1 MYRAALKSTLVYLF
15 GLFFLYSSNSFHR
28 QVKAKGSTN
37 NSSFKDLGS
46 IDKSKFNSQDN
57 IAVENKINQ
66 YEKYFLEDFSSDNS
80 NLINLLT
87 FNFEE
92 VEVNNLDIESEI
104 QYEEGGKFYAKG
116 DVVLN
121 FKNAILKADL
131 VIFDRETRDF
141 IAEGNITFYKGKH
154 YFEASKLIFNLENN
168 NGFIEN
174 VYGILNIKNIN
185 KDFELKSKNNKNID
199 NSINKSEVTD
209 LEYVNTSAFG
219 LINTFEEKKRFNI
232 TDLTFNISDITKW
245 RFKTDRLNIKDSV
258 ISSDN
263 IFFTNDALNEP
274 QFFLQAKRFS
284 AETVNDKVKIL
295 SRNTWI
301 ILDDKFK
308 LPLGRRRIFDDD
320 PLSKWAFG
328 SDYKDKDGIYIS
340 RGFGDIELFKKYK
353 LNLRPSLLVQRA
365 IKGKT
370 KSFRKKDTS
379 ILSATV
385 EKDNKFS
392 DLFGLDMNLKGEIFN
407 WDLDIKS
414 SLNSLDLDKLSES
427 SRFKLTLQKTFNL
440 NEKSVNEN
448 EKSSDNENLII
459 NDYSIFD
466 NNEFVFK
473 ADSVTSQ
480 DKSSELEEFGNLLD
494 LQFTSSFREKIYKG
508 FSGDQEIYFGN
519 AFTISNTKYW
529 RNNDKTKELALLY
542 SVGEFK
548 ARAKNVNI
556 LKNHFRNVFVANFN
570 YKFPL
575 WQKNSIDE
583 NINSDY
589 KYSSKVIKQGLNWNT
604 DIRSGIF
611 LYSNGKNQKAITFNS
626 GPELTL
632 GSFKSKFFDYS
643 KINVKGTYVLKGG
656 ESPFAFDSIDG
667 ATRVSFNLEQQLVGP
682 LVFTYQTYINLDN
695 GNDHGKFSKPNYAL
709 DIKRRAYSL
718 GAFYN
723 VKDKSL
729 GVRFNIFNFNYGGIG
744 ERF

>member
-1 MYRAALKSTLVYLF
+1 LFRAALKPTLVYLF
-15 GLFFLYSSNSFHR
+15 GLFFLYSSNSLNR
-28 QVKAKGSTN
+28 QVYAKGSTN
-37 NSSFKDLGS
+37 NSSFKGLES
-46 IDKSKFNSQDN
+46 VDKSKINRQDN
-57 IAVENKINQ
+57 ISVEKKINQ
-66 YEKYFLEDFSSDNS
+66 LEKYFLEGFSSDNS

-121 FKNAILKADL
+121 FKNAILKADF
-131 VIFDRETRDF
+131 ITYDRETRDF
-141 IAEGNITFYKGKH
+141 LAEGNITFYKGKH
-154 YFEASKLIFNLENN
+154 YFEASKLIFNLETN

-174 VYGILNIKNIN
+174 VYGILDIKNIN

-209 LEYVNTSAFG
+209 LEYINTSAFG
-219 LINTFEEKKRFNI
+219 LVNNFEEKKKFNI
-232 TDLTFNISDITKW
+232 TDLTFNISDVTKW
-245 RFKTDRLNIKDSV
+245 RFKTKRLNFKDSAV
-258 ISSDN
+258 TSDN

-274 QFFLQAKRFS
+274 QFFLQTKRFS
-284 AETVNDKVKIL
+284 AEMVDEKVKII

-308 LPLGRRRIFDDD
+308 FPLGRRRIFDDD
-320 PLSKWAFG
+320 PFSKWAFG

-340 RGFGDIELFKKYK
+340 RGFGDIDLFNKYK
-353 LNLRPSLLVQRA
+353 LNLQPSLLVQRA

-370 KSFRKKDTS
+370 KSFRKKDSS

-385 EKDNKFS
+385 EKNNKFS
-392 DLFGLDMNLKGEIFN
+392 DLFGLDMNLRGEVLN
-407 WDLDIKS
+407 WDLDLKA
-414 SLNSLDLDKLSES
+414 SLNSLDLEKLSES
-427 SRFKLTLQKTFNL
+427 SRFKLILKKTFNL
-440 NEKSVNEN
+440 NENTIN
-448 EKSSDNENLII
+448 DNEYLIN

-466 NNEFVFK
+466 NDEFVFN
-473 ADSVTSQ
+473 ADSVIPQ
-480 DKSSELEEFGNLLD
+480 GKSTQLEEFGNLLD

-508 FSGDQEIYFGN
+508 FSGDEEIYFGN

-529 RNNDKTKELALLY
+529 RNNDKTKQLALVY
-542 SVGEFK
+542 NFGEYK
-548 ARAKNVNI
+548 AKAKNINS

-570 YKFPL
+570 YKYPL
-575 WQKNSIDE
+575 WQKNSLDQNID
-583 NINSDY
+583 SDY

-604 DIRSGIF
+604 DIRSGVF
-611 LYSNGKNQKAITFNS
+611 LYSNGKDQKAISFNS

-643 KINVKGTYVLKGG
+643 KINLKGTYVLKSG

-667 ATRVSFNLEQQLVGP
+667 TTRVSFNLEQQLVGP
-682 LVFTYQTYINLDN
+682 LVFTYQTYLNLHN
-695 GNDHGKFSKPNYAL
+695 GNDNYGEFSKPNYAL

-723 VKDKSL
+723 VSDQSL
-729 GVRFNIFNFNYGGIG
+729 GIRFNIFNFNYGGVG
-744 ERF
+744 KRF

>member
-1 MYRAALKSTLVYLF
+1 LLRAPSKFTLIYLF
-15 GLFFLYSSNSFHR
+15 GLFFLYSSNFFHK
-28 QVKAKGSTN
+28 QVKAEGSTN
-37 NSSFKDLGS
+37 HSSFKGLEL
-46 IDKSKFNSQDN
+46 IDKSKFNRQDN
-57 IAVENKINQ
+57 FSVEKKINQ
-66 YEKYFLEDFSSDNS
+66 LEKYFLEDFSFDNL

-87 FNFEE
+87 FNYEE
-92 VEVNNLDIESEI
+92 VDANNLDIESDI
-104 QYEEGGKFYAKG
+104 QYEDGGKFYAKG

-131 VIFDRETRDF
+131 VTYDNETRDF
-141 IAEGNITFYKGKH
+141 LAEGNITFYKGKH
-154 YFEASKLIFNLENN
+154 YFEASKIIFNLENN

-174 VYGILNIKNIN
+174 VYGILDIKNIN
-185 KDFELKSKNNKNID
+185 KDFELKSNNNKNID
-199 NSINKSEVTD
+199 NSINNSEVSD
-209 LEYVNTSAFG
+209 LEYANTSAFG
-219 LINTFEEKKRFNI
+219 LTNTFEEKKRFNI
-232 TDLTFNISDITKW
+232 TDLSFNISDITKW
-245 RFKTDRLNIKDSV
+245 RFKTNKLSIKDSV

-274 QFFLQAKRFS
+274 QFFLQSKSFS
-284 AETVNDKVKIL
+284 AETVDEKVKII

-308 LPLGRRRIFDDD
+308 FPLGRRRIFDDD

-370 KSFRKKDTS
+370 KSFRKKDSS

-385 EKDNKFS
+385 EKNSKLS
-392 DLFGLDMNLKGEIFN
+392 DLLSLDMNMEGEIFN
-407 WDLDIKS
+407 WDLDIKT
-414 SLNSLDLDKLSES
+414 SLNSLDFDKLSES
-427 SRFKLTLQKTFNL
+427 SRFKLILKKTFNL
-440 NEKSVNEN
+440 NEKSVNDN
-448 EKSSDNENLII
+448 EKLSNNQNLIN

-473 ADSVTSQ
+473 TDSVISQ
-480 DKSSELEEFGNLLD
+480 DKSSQLEEFGNLVD

-508 FSGDQEIYFGN
+508 FSGDEEIYFGN

-529 RNNDKTKELALLY
+529 RNKDKTKELALVY
-542 SVGEFK
+542 NVGEFK
-548 ARAKNVNI
+548 AKAKDSNV

-575 WQKNSIDE
+575 WQKKSLDQ

-589 KYSSKVIKQGLNWNT
+589 KYSSQVIKQGINWNT

-611 LYSNGKNQKAITFNS
+611 LYSNGENQKAIAFNS

-643 KINVKGTYVLKGG
+643 KINLNGTYVLKGG

-667 ATRVSFNLEQQLVGP
+667 TTRVSFNLEQQLFGP
-682 LVFTYQTYINLDN
+682 LVFTYQNYINLDN
-695 GNDHGKFSKPNYAL
+695 GDDHGKFSKPNYAL

-723 VKDKSL
+723 VSDKSL
-729 GVRFNIFNFNYGGIG
+729 GIRFNIFNFNYGGIG

>member
-1 MYRAALKSTLVYLF
+1 MFRAALKPTLVYLF
-15 GLFFLYSSNSFHR
+15 GLFFLYSSNFLNR
-28 QVKAKGSTN
+28 QVNAKGSTN
-37 NSSFKDLGS
+37 NSSFKGLES
-46 IDKSKFNSQDN
+46 VDKSKINRQDN
-57 IAVENKINQ
+57 ISVEKKINQ
-66 YEKYFLEDFSSDNS
+66 LEKYFLEGFSSDNS

-121 FKNAILKADL
+121 FKNAILKADF
-131 VIFDRETRDF
+131 VTYDRETRDF
-141 IAEGNITFYKGKH
+141 LAEGNITFYKGKH
-154 YFEASKLIFNLENN
+154 YFEASKLIFNLETN

-174 VYGILNIKNIN
+174 VYGILDIKNIN

-199 NSINKSEVTD
+199 NSINNSEVTD
-209 LEYVNTSAFG
+209 LEYINTSAFG
-219 LINTFEEKKRFNI
+219 LVNNFEEKKKFNI
-232 TDLTFNISDITKW
+232 TDLTFNISDVTKW
-245 RFKTDRLNIKDSV
+245 RFKTKRLNFKDSAV
-258 ISSDN
+258 TSDN

-274 QFFLQAKRFS
+274 QFFLQTKKFS
-284 AETVNDKVKIL
+284 AEIVDEKVKII

-308 LPLGRRRIFDDD
+308 FPLGRRRIFDDD
-320 PLSKWAFG
+320 PFSKWAFG

-340 RGFGDIELFKKYK
+340 RGFGDIDLFNKYK
-353 LNLRPSLLVQRA
+353 LNLQPSFLVQRA

-370 KSFRKKDTS
+370 KSFRKKDSS

-385 EKDNKFS
+385 EKNNKFS
-392 DLFGLDMNLKGEIFN
+392 DLFGLDMNLRGEVLN
-407 WDLDIKS
+407 WDLDLKG
-414 SLNSLDLDKLSES
+414 SLNSLDLEKLSES
-427 SRFKLTLQKTFNL
+427 SRFKLILKKTFNL
-440 NEKSVNEN
+440 NENTIN
-448 EKSSDNENLII
+448 DNEYLIN

-466 NNEFVFK
+466 NDEFVFN
-473 ADSVTSQ
+473 ADSVIPQ
-480 DKSSELEEFGNLLD
+480 GKSTQLEEFGNLLD

-508 FSGDQEIYFGN
+508 FSGDEEIYFGN

-529 RNNDKTKELALLY
+529 RNNDKTKQLALVY
-542 SVGEFK
+542 NFGEYK
-548 ARAKNVNI
+548 AKAKNINS

-570 YKFPL
+570 YKYPL
-575 WQKNSIDE
+575 WQKNSLDQNID
-583 NINSDY
+583 SDY

-604 DIRSGIF
+604 DIRSGVF
-611 LYSNGKNQKAITFNS
+611 LYSNGKDQKAISFNS

-643 KINVKGTYVLKGG
+643 KINLKGTYVLKSG

-667 ATRVSFNLEQQLVGP
+667 TTRVSFNLEQQLVGP
-682 LVFTYQTYINLDN
+682 LVFTYQTYLNLHN
-695 GNDHGKFSKPNYAL
+695 GNDNYGEFSKPNYAL

-723 VKDKSL
+723 VSDQSL
-729 GVRFNIFNFNYGGIG
+729 GIRFNIFNFNYGGVG